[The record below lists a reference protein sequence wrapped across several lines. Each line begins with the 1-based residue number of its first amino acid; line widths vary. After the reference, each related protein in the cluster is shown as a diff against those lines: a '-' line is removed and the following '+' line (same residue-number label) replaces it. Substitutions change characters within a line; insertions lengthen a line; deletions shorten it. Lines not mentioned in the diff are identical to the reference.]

1 MHEQYTWQK
10 KLLPWGFAEA
20 GQIPVLLFSF
30 SSPVSNC
37 YSMFYATVQECA
49 SVRRW
54 LASLLAKEFLR
65 VPLGVMLC
73 EKSSQAGVCPV
84 HAQMWL

>member
-1 MHEQYTWQK
+1 MHEQNTWQK

-30 SSPVSNC
+30 SSPVSNS
-37 YSMFYATVQECA
+37 YSLFYATVQECA

-54 LASLLAKEFLR
+54 LASLLAREFLP
-65 VPLGVMLC
+65 VPLGTSLC
-73 EKSSQAGVCPV
+73 EKSNWAGACHVY
-84 HAQMWL
+84 AQM